1 MTILG
6 FFKGINYSTDR
17 GAKFTM
23 EYWMSNLIHKNEK
36 GMVLPLG
43 LMFLAIISILGTTAV
58 IVSTTDLKIGSNY
71 RASEQAFC
79 AAEAGIEEARA
90 RLRGSSTA
98 ANYAGDP
105 SPYDE
110 WWSAYILTSGSW
122 QTSDDPDYDGNYN
135 NYIPTSG
142 SHTNTAIT
150 ANSLQTNISYFVK
163 IRHKREHDAEQAG
176 HTTLVPHYYDGD
188 GNIGTNPSSAPG
200 NIVYYG
206 YGDPSQPTIAVQFT
220 TSGATEHKP
229 VEIITGCG
237 QSSNS
242 LKIVEIEVRQNPG
255 PLIKS
260 ALYAKGDVTGNG
272 TALSVDGNDN
282 CGAAPPK
289 DSIYTLAPSTTILNG
304 VPTLTP
310 AETQGTADI
319 DIAGY
324 VNSLRAS
331 ATETITEDQNNAL
344 YGNAGNF
351 VTCYSNTSDP
361 SNVNGLS
368 LSGVTGHGTLLV
380 EGDLI
385 LGGGFNWNGLIL
397 VTGTLVFNGGGTG
410 INISGAVMANQ
421 TVDING
427 GIDIRY
433 DSCMVNNSL
442 NSHSVNIIR
451 WKEFY

>member
-1 MTILG
+1 
-6 FFKGINYSTDR
+6 
-17 GAKFTM
+17 
-23 EYWMSNLIHKNEK
+23 MSNLIHKNEK

-176 HTTLVPHYYDGD
+176 HTTSLPHYYDGD
-188 GNIGTNPSSAPG
+188 GNLGTNPASAPG
-200 NIVYYG
+200 NIIYY
-206 YGDPSQPTIAVQFT
+206 DPSITPNKQFT
-220 TSGATEHKP
+220 TSVATKYKP
-229 VEIITGCG
+229 VEIITAYG

-242 LKIVEIEVRQNPG
+242 LKIIEVEMTRVPPTTVPAALYVEASTKIQGSSTNIIGTDSCGTDHKPGIATTKPDTEPITTAGNPTITGVVGADPDVSYNTTNMDIQSVLDSFKGDADFAYTVSSATHTGTDTPG
-255 PLIKS
+255 P
-260 ALYAKGDVTGNG
+260 GDVWG
-272 TALSVDGNDN
+272 TPTP
-282 CGAAPPK
+282 GA
-289 DSIYTLAPSTTILNG
+289 TLQDPSSCSDTNIVYYN
-304 VPTLTP
+304 
-310 AETQGTADI
+310 TQGTDI
-319 DIAGY
+319 K
-324 VNSLRAS
+324 
-331 ATETITEDQNNAL
+331 
-344 YGNAGNF
+344 
-351 VTCYSNTSDP
+351 
-361 SNVNGLS
+361 LS
-368 LSGVTGHGTLLV
+368 GGVTGCGILLV
-380 EGDLI
+380 DGDLDMHGGFSWHGMVI
-385 LGGGFNWNGLIL
+385 VTGSVIFLGGGDKNITGALIA
-397 VTGTLVFNGGGTG
+397 GGSLDADIIGG
-410 INISGAVMANQ
+410 NSNIVYCSSAIDDQ
-421 TVDING
+421 TKNRPLRIL
-427 GIDIRY
+427 
-433 DSCMVNNSL
+433 SWQEKM
-442 NSHSVNIIR
+442 
-451 WKEFY
+451 